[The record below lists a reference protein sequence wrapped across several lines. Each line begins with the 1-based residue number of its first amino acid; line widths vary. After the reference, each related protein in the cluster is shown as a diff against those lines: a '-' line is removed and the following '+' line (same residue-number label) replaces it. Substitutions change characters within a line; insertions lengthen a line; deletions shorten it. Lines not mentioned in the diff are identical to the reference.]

1 MSSPFERPA
10 PARLPPL
17 PRSFRRIVLWI
28 LAAVFVA
35 MVVIPWFTSF
45 FTDWL
50 WFKEIGFQTVFATSL
65 LWRIGL
71 FFLGAAFAFA
81 YLYGNV
87 RLARG
92 AGTGF
97 PVLYINRGD
106 GVNIDISRT
115 ITRIFFPAALLLAF
129 LTGISL
135 SAWWLTLLKGIHG
148 VPLGARDPLFNRD
161 ISFYLF
167 RLPVISGVL
176 STLITLT
183 FLSLLATIAMYW
195 LRNDITLPPR
205 RASAKPRA
213 ARHIGALLAFWL
225 VLLAA
230 RHWIVGTANLLYST
244 TGPLVGASYTDVHVA
259 LPGLYVTAVAALLAA
274 AWIVLG
280 VVREKL
286 VWSAVSAMIFYVVV
300 SVFARG
306 LIPAAFQKLVVS
318 PNELDRET
326 PYLRNHIDATRRAWG
341 LDKVV
346 GRDLSG
352 EVQLSMADIRANGA
366 TVDNV
371 RLWERDLLMQTFKQ
385 LQEIRTYY
393 DFVSVDD
400 DRYTIDGRYR
410 QVHIAV
416 RELNSASLPT
426 RTFIN
431 ERLTF
436 THGMGVTM
444 APVNQVTSEGLPV
457 LFVKDLPPVSTISVK
472 LTRPQIY
479 YGELSNDYVFV
490 GTGQPEFD
498 YPAGET
504 NIYTTYKGKGG
515 VPIGSFL
522 RRVLYAFQFGSL
534 KIILSDDIKA
544 KARVLYRRNIVERA
558 TTAMPFLDFDGDPYP
573 MVTDAGELK
582 WILDAYTRSDAYPYA
597 QRAADGTNYMR
608 NSVKVVID
616 AYDGTVDAYIADSSD
631 PVVQTYANIFA
642 GIFKPLSAMPAD
654 IRRHVRYPGDL
665 FRIQT
670 ALHATY
676 HMTQPDAF
684 YHREDQ
690 WQIPGALTK
699 STNENP
705 FMRHIVMR
713 LPGEK
718 NPEFIFMTPFTPR
731 GKDNLAAWMVARMDG
746 DNYGKL
752 LVYSFPKQ
760 SLVYGPR
767 QIANRINQ
775 DTDIS
780 RQLTLWDQRGSEVIR
795 GELLVIPI
803 EESLIYVQP
812 IYLRAEGGNIPEL
825 KRVVVA
831 HENRVVMGETLE
843 EGLDALF
850 GSGAAVQIRT
860 SAQDSLSAL
869 GAEPAVTGGG
879 VTPPALPP
887 LVPGNAPATTQLLR
901 DAQTHYDRAIAAQR
915 AGNWAEYG
923 REIQALGA
931 TLSALRA
938 GKQ

>member
-1 MSSPFERPA
+1 M
-10 PARLPPL
+10 
-17 PRSFRRIVLWI
+17 PRNLRRVLIYIVAGL
-28 LAAVFVA
+28 FVA
-35 MVVIPWFTSF
+35 TVGIPWLASF

-65 LWRIGL
+65 IWRIVL
-71 FFLGAAFAFA
+71 FFVGGAFAFA
-81 YLYGNV
+81 LFYGNV

-92 AGTGF
+92 AGKAF

-106 GVNIDISRT
+106 GVNVDVSRAV
-115 ITRIFFPAALLLAF
+115 TRLFFPAALLLSF
-129 LTGISL
+129 LTAVSL
-135 SAWWLTLLKGIHG
+135 SAWWMTLLKGFNG
-148 VPLGARDPLFNRD
+148 VPLGTADPVFGRD

-183 FLSLLATIAMYW
+183 FLSILAVVVMYW
-195 LRNDITLPPR
+195 LRSEITLPPR
-205 RASAKPRA
+205 RATAKPRA
-213 ARHIGALLAFWL
+213 TRHIGGLFAFWL
-225 VLLAA
+225 VLLGV
-230 RHWIVGTANLLYST
+230 RHWIVGTSNLLYST

-259 LPGLYVTAVAALLAA
+259 LPGLYITAVAAFLAA
-274 AWIVLG
+274 AWIVFG
-280 VVREKL
+280 IMRDKL
-286 VWSAVSAMIFYVVV
+286 VWSTVSALVFYAIV
-300 SVFARG
+300 SVLARG
-306 LIPAAFQKLVVS
+306 VVPAIFQKLIVS
-318 PNELDRET
+318 PNELARET

-341 LDKVV
+341 LDQVV
-346 GRDLSG
+346 ARDLSG
-352 EVQLSMADIRANGA
+352 EVQLNMSDIRANSA

-371 RLWERDLLMQTFKQ
+371 RLWERDLLMQTLKQ

-400 DRYTIDGRYR
+400 DRYTIDGKYR
-410 QVHIAV
+410 QVHLAA
-416 RELNSASLPT
+416 RELNPQSLPT

-457 LFVKDLPPVSTISVK
+457 LFIKDLPPVSTVSVK

-479 YGELSNDYVFV
+479 YGELNNDYVFV
-490 GTGQPEFD
+490 GTRQPEFD
-498 YPAGET
+498 YPAGDK
-504 NIYTTYKGKGG
+504 NIYTNYKGRGG
-515 VPIGSFL
+515 VPIGSFIRKL
-522 RRVLYAFQFGSL
+522 LYAFQFGSL
-534 KIILSDDIKA
+534 KILLSDDITDNA
-544 KARVLYRRNIVERA
+544 KVLYRRNVLERA
-558 TTAMPFLDFDGDPYP
+558 TTALPFLDFDDDPY
-573 MVTDAGELK
+573 MVVNDAGELK
-582 WILDAYTRSDAYPYA
+582 WMLDAYTTSDAFPYA
-597 QRAADGTNYMR
+597 QRTPSGTSYMR

-616 AYDGTVDAYIADSSD
+616 AYDGSVDAYIADPND
-631 PVVQTYANIFA
+631 PVIRTYSKIFG
-642 GIFKPLSAMPAD
+642 GIFKPIGAMPPD
-654 IRRHVRYPGDL
+654 LRRHIRYPANL
-665 FRIQT
+665 FRLQT

-690 WQIPGALTK
+690 WQIPGAVTQA
-699 STNENP
+699 NDNP
-705 FMRHIVMR
+705 FQRHIVMR

-718 NPEFIFMTPFTPR
+718 NPEFIYMTPFNPR

-760 SLVYGPR
+760 SLVYGPK
-767 QIANRINQ
+767 QIVNRINQ

-780 RQLTLWDQRGSEVIR
+780 RQLTLWDQRGSQVIR

-843 EGLDALF
+843 EGLNALF
-850 GSGAAVQIRT
+850 GTGAAAQQRT
-860 SAQDSLSAL
+860 NAQDSLSAL
-869 GAEPAVTGGG
+869 GVSPSVAG
-879 VTPPALPP
+879 VGAA
-887 LVPGNAPATTQLLR
+887 APAPVAAPSGAVGDLLR
-901 DAQTHYDRAIAAQR
+901 QAQAHYDRAIAAQR

-923 REIQALGA
+923 REIEQLGA
-931 TLSALRA
+931 ALRALRA
-938 GKQ
+938 GNQ

>member
-1 MSSPFERPA
+1 VIWGLVA
-10 PARLPPL
+10 
-17 PRSFRRIVLWI
+17 I
-28 LAAVFVA
+28 FVA
-35 MVVIPWFTSF
+35 MIVVPWLASF

-50 WFKEIGFQTVFATSL
+50 WFGEIGFQKVFATSL
-65 LWRIGL
+65 IWRIAL
-71 FFLGAAFAFA
+71 FFLGGAFAFA
-81 YLYGNV
+81 YFYGNV
-87 RLARG
+87 RIARG

-97 PVLYINRGD
+97 PVLYVNRGD
-106 GVNIDISRT
+106 GVSIDISRT
-115 ITRIFFPAALLLAF
+115 FTRLFFPAALLLSF
-129 LTGISL
+129 LTAISL
-135 SAWWLTLLKGIHG
+135 SSWWLTLLKGMNG
-148 VPLGARDPLFNRD
+148 VALGSRDPLFDRD

-167 RLPVISGVL
+167 RLPLISGVL
-176 STLITLT
+176 GTLITLT
-183 FLSLLATIAMYW
+183 FLSLVATTAMYW

-213 ARHIGALLAFWL
+213 ARHLAGLLAFWF
-225 VLLAA
+225 VLLAL
-230 RHWIVGTANLLYST
+230 RLWIVSTAGLLYST
-244 TGPLVGASYTDVHVA
+244 TGPLTGASYTDIHVA
-259 LPGLYVTAVAALLAA
+259 LPGLYISAIAAVLAA
-274 AWIVLG
+274 AWIVVG
-280 VVREKL
+280 VFREKL
-286 VWSAVSAMIFYVVV
+286 VWSAVWALAFYVVV
-300 SVFARG
+300 SVLARG
-306 LIPAAFQKLVVS
+306 VAPVVFQKLIVS
-318 PNELDRET
+318 PNELARET

-352 EVQLSMADIRANGA
+352 EVQLSNADIRANA
-366 TVDNV
+366 PTVDNV
-371 RLWERDLLMQTFKQ
+371 RLWERDLLMQTLKQ

-400 DRYTIDGRYR
+400 DRYTIEGRYR
-410 QVHIAV
+410 QVHVAA

-457 LFVKDLPPVSTISVK
+457 LFIKDLPPASTVAIK

-479 YGELSNDYVFV
+479 YGELTGDYVFV
-490 GTGQPEFD
+490 GTRQQEFD
-498 YPAGET
+498 YPSGDQ
-504 NIYTTYKGKGG
+504 NIYTNYKGRGG

-534 KIILSDDIKA
+534 KILLSDDIKGS
-544 KARVLYRRNIVERA
+544 ARVLYRRNIVERA
-558 TTAMPFLDFDGDPYP
+558 TTAMPFLDFDADPYLII
-573 MVTDAGELK
+573 TDAGELK
-582 WILDAYTRSDAYPYA
+582 WIIDAYTSSDAYPYA
-597 QRAADGTNYMR
+597 ARMSDGTNYMR

-616 AYDGTVDAYIADSSD
+616 AYDGTVDAYIADPSD
-631 PVVQTYANIFA
+631 PVVQTYARIFG
-642 GIFKPLSAMPAD
+642 GIFKPISTMPAD

-670 ALHATY
+670 QLHATY

-690 WQIPGALTK
+690 WQIPGAVTN
-699 STNENP
+699 STNQNP
-705 FMRHIVMR
+705 FMRHIIMR

-731 GKDNLAAWMVARMDG
+731 GKDNLAAWMAARMDG

-780 RQLTLWDQRGSEVIR
+780 RQLTLWDQRGSQVIR

-843 EGLDALF
+843 EGLNALF
-850 GSGAAVQIRT
+850 GSGAAAQPRT
-860 SAQDSLSAL
+860 AVQDSINALSTAEQPVV
-869 GAEPAVTGGG
+869 GAG
-879 VTPPALPP
+879 VTPFPTAPSAAPP
-887 LVPGNAPATTQLLR
+887 SGAVSDLLR
-901 DAQTHYDRAIAAQR
+901 QAQVHYDRAIAAQR

-923 REIQALGA
+923 REIQLLGA
-931 TLSALRA
+931 TLQSLRA